1 MCYNGVL
8 NRAHFFACPA
18 LMLARQVV
26 LLTPSKSTYH
36 QGLLF
41 YNNSPFITYLEST
54 LLQVLHLKGM
64 KFFRCNTCEKHPGGC
79 GLMVNQLFLRSNS
92 SLPQTSHLPYTLPSS
107 VSSNP
112 FICHSYENTGG
123 VGVFFP
129 FWNSS
134 LPHLQASLFFLTV
147 NFQLSTV
154 NLPPGASH
162 ESLVTSHFLLESGQQ
177 PFKES
182 SHV

>member
-1 MCYNGVL
+1 
-8 NRAHFFACPA
+8 
-18 LMLARQVV
+18 
-26 LLTPSKSTYH
+26 
-36 QGLLF
+36 
-41 YNNSPFITYLEST
+41 
-54 LLQVLHLKGM
+54 
-64 KFFRCNTCEKHPGGC
+64 
-79 GLMVNQLFLRSNS
+79 MVNQLFLRSNS